1 MRACHPENEP
11 AAGIEERIDRVEK
24 AIENGVV
31 DGKEHLAAMYKYRE
45 TYGAK

>member
-1 MRACHPENEP
+1 MDDIIA
-11 AAGIEERIDRVEK
+11 

-31 DGKEHLAAMYKYRE
+31 DGKEHLEAMYKYRE